1 MNLEYANDLIN
12 YASKIGILEK
22 IENDTF
28 ILNDLEYHFDFDDI
42 ENKDNEI
49 LIKELRSNL
58 PITEVIDLVRE
69 AISLGI
75 VTDISSE
82 NKLKD
87 FLSLEDYISIVN
99 ENHFMFKI
107 NSESF
112 DDTIYTVTFDK
123 RKHDIKRKIEYASR
137 TSQFVDTLMK
147 RIMAKYNILLVRKA
161 DFKTDKYPTLKET
174 DYYEAKFS
182 HILDTES
189 ETDSIQNEIKV
200 MINYKDNFNNQT
212 VSENVIDDIFINLS
226 KNEVTYGFYNIGQSE
241 AEPLYDAINEE
252 VDSQDID
259 SLLRIRNLISSPEV
273 KFNIFETL
281 RGNKNTNL
289 AKLIE
294 SREENLH
301 ETKSLEPKI
310 EFTVTPLS
318 IYCNHIVEKKCVYE
332 ITSKNPYYKDYPLL
346 YEISYNPANLED
358 ISFEVDIDGI
368 VEKVKNEELILAFD
382 DAPTR
387 GNVTPRITIKSCVVM
402 LYGYNERFNDDIYK
416 DVYFLKDS
424 LVKLIN
430 NKVEPFDGN
439 LDDNT
444 YLKSQIVKGE
454 ITGNYY
460 YIGDAK
466 ALNPADI
473 LGADVVDDGK
483 MHYVSNQYSRECPTC
498 HHQFGATNEVW
509 KMYSDSHLIVNKDGN
524 VSCCDYCA
532 NEEDNSKYNNGLSIL
547 YSKGQRKYFLDDL
560 SDIKCSDRCISCEN
574 KRDSLLFVDLNLKT
588 HLPDLCI
595 SCRRYYCPDHIDS
608 KTHVCINCSKTV
620 PAKDIKE
627 LDSKLRV
634 LARMNIQAK
643 DMFKKKLSFY
653 LNDEWNALWI
663 YSESKNKLTTYYLI
677 TDDKKKFM
685 HLEKVFK
692 IKR

>member
-1 MNLEYANDLIN
+1 MNLEFNKDLIN
-12 YASKIGILEK
+12 YALNIGILEK
-22 IENDTF
+22 NENDTY
-28 ILNDLEYHFDFDDI
+28 ILNDKEYHYDFSLED
-42 ENKDNEI
+42 ES
-49 LIKELRSNL
+49 LIKDLRMNL
-58 PITEVIDLVRE
+58 PITEVIDLVKE
-69 AISLGI
+69 AISLNI
-75 VTDISSE
+75 VTDISGE

-87 FLSLEDYISIVN
+87 FLSLDNYIDIVN
-99 ENHFMFKI
+99 ENYFLFKI

-112 DDTIYTVTFDK
+112 DDTIYKVTFDK

-161 DFKTDKYPTLKET
+161 DFKTDKYPILKESN
-174 DYYEAKFS
+174 YYDSKFS
-182 HILDTES
+182 HIIDTES
-189 ETDSIQNEIKV
+189 ETDTIQNEIKV
-200 MINYKDNFNNQT
+200 MVNYKDNFNNQT
-212 VSENVIDDIFINLS
+212 LSENVIDDIFISLS
-226 KNEVTYGFYNIGQSE
+226 KNEISYGFYNIGQSE
-241 AEPLYDAINEE
+241 AEPVYDAINEN
-252 VDSQDID
+252 VDLEDID
-259 SLLRIRNLISSPEV
+259 SLLRIRNLISDPEV

-281 RGNKNTNL
+281 RANKNTNL
-289 AKLIE
+289 AKLIS
-294 SREENLH
+294 SREENLY

-346 YEISYNPANLED
+346 YEITYNPANLSD
-358 ISFEVDIDGI
+358 ISFDVDIDGI
-368 VEKVKNEELILAFD
+368 TERVKNNDIILAFD
-382 DAPTR
+382 DAPIN
-387 GNVTPRITIKSCVVM
+387 GPVTPRMTIERCAVM
-402 LYGYNERFNDDIYK
+402 LYGFNERFNNDIYK

-460 YIGDAK
+460 YIGDAIK
-466 ALNPADI
+466 LNANDI
-473 LGADVVDDGK
+473 LGAAVLDDSK
-483 MHYVSNQYSRECPTC
+483 DHYVSKEYARECPIC
-498 HHQFGATNEVW
+498 HHKFGATNEVW
-509 KMYSDSHLIVNKDGN
+509 KMYTDSHLIVNMDSNK
-524 VSCCDYCA
+524 SCCDYCA
-532 NEEDNSKYNNGLSIL
+532 KEEDNQKYNDGLSIL
-547 YSKGQRKYFLDDL
+547 YSKGQKKYFLDN
-560 SDIKCSDRCISCEN
+560 INNIRCTDRCISCEN
-574 KRDSLLFVDLNLKT
+574 KEDSILFVDLNMKRD
-588 HLPDLCI
+588 LPDMCI
-595 SCRRYYCPDHIDS
+595 SCRRYYCPTHIDS
-608 KTHVCINCSKTV
+608 KTHICVNCSKNV
-620 PAKDIKE
+620 ASKDIKE
-627 LDSKLRV
+627 LNPKLQV

-653 LNDEWNALWI
+653 FNEEWNSLWI

-677 TDDKKKFM
+677 TDDNKKFM

>member
-1 MNLEYANDLIN
+1 MNLEFNKDLIN
-12 YASKIGILEK
+12 YALNIGILEK
-22 IENDTF
+22 NENDTY
-28 ILNDLEYHFDFDDI
+28 ILNDKEYHYDFSLED
-42 ENKDNEI
+42 ES
-49 LIKELRSNL
+49 LIKDLRMNL
-58 PITEVIDLVRE
+58 PITEVIDLVKE
-69 AISLGI
+69 AISLNI
-75 VTDISSE
+75 VTDISGE

-87 FLSLEDYISIVN
+87 FLSLDNYIDIVN
-99 ENHFMFKI
+99 ENYFLFKI

-112 DDTIYTVTFDK
+112 DDTIYKVTFDK

-161 DFKTDKYPTLKET
+161 DFKTDKYPILKESN
-174 DYYEAKFS
+174 YYDSKFS
-182 HILDTES
+182 HIIDTES
-189 ETDSIQNEIKV
+189 ETDTIQNEIKV
-200 MINYKDNFNNQT
+200 MVNYKDNFNNQT
-212 VSENVIDDIFINLS
+212 LSENVIDDIFISLS
-226 KNEVTYGFYNIGQSE
+226 KNEISYGFYNIGQSE
-241 AEPLYDAINEE
+241 AEPVYDAINEN
-252 VDSQDID
+252 VDLEDID
-259 SLLRIRNLISSPEV
+259 SLLRIRNLISDPEV

-281 RGNKNTNL
+281 RANKNTNL
-289 AKLIE
+289 AKLIS
-294 SREENLH
+294 SREENLY

-346 YEISYNPANLED
+346 YEITYNPANLSD
-358 ISFEVDIDGI
+358 ISFDVDIDGI
-368 VEKVKNEELILAFD
+368 TERVKNDDIILAFD
-382 DAPTR
+382 DAPIN
-387 GNVTPRITIKSCVVM
+387 GPVTPRMTIERCAVM
-402 LYGYNERFNDDIYK
+402 LYGFNERFNNDIYK

-460 YIGDAK
+460 YIGDAIK
-466 ALNPADI
+466 LNANDI
-473 LGADVVDDGK
+473 LGAAVLDDSK
-483 MHYVSNQYSRECPTC
+483 DHYVSKEYARECPIC
-498 HHQFGATNEVW
+498 HHKFGATNEVW
-509 KMYSDSHLIVNKDGN
+509 KMYTDSHLIVNMDSNK
-524 VSCCDYCA
+524 SCCDYCA
-532 NEEDNSKYNNGLSIL
+532 KEEDNQKYNDGLSIL
-547 YSKGQRKYFLDDL
+547 YSKGQKKYFLDN
-560 SDIKCSDRCISCEN
+560 INNIRCTDRCISCEN
-574 KRDSLLFVDLNLKT
+574 KEDSILFVDLNMKRD
-588 HLPDLCI
+588 LPDMCI
-595 SCRRYYCPDHIDS
+595 SCRRYYCPTHIDS
-608 KTHVCINCSKTV
+608 KTHICVNCSKNV
-620 PAKDIKE
+620 ASKDIKE
-627 LDSKLRV
+627 LNPKLQV

-653 LNDEWNALWI
+653 FNEEWNSLWI

-677 TDDKKKFM
+677 TDDNKKFM

>member
-12 YASKIGILEK
+12 YASNIGILEK
-22 IENDTF
+22 NDNNGY
-28 ILNDLEYHFDFDDI
+28 ILNDSEYHFDF
-42 ENKDNEI
+42 ENINNKENEI
-49 LIKELRSNL
+49 LINELRSNL

-69 AISLGI
+69 AVLLGI
-75 VTDISSE
+75 VTDVSSE
-82 NKLKD
+82 NKLTD
-87 FLSLEDYISIVN
+87 FLSLKDYISIIN
-99 ENHFMFKI
+99 QTHFLFKI
-107 NSESF
+107 NSEAF
-112 DDTIYTVTFDK
+112 DDTIYKVTFDK

-161 DFKTDKYPTLKET
+161 DFKTDKYPELKES

-212 VSENVIDDIFINLS
+212 LSENVIDDIFINLS
-226 KNEVTYGFYNIGQSE
+226 KNEITYGFYNIGQSE
-241 AEPLYDAINEE
+241 AEPVYDAINEDVE
-252 VDSQDID
+252 PQDID

-281 RGNKNTNL
+281 RKNKNTNL
-289 AKLIE
+289 AKLIDK
-294 SREENLH
+294 REENLY

-332 ITSKNPYYKDYPLL
+332 IVSKNPYYKDYPLQ

-368 VEKVKNEELILAFD
+368 TEKVKDEELILAFD

-387 GNVTPRITIKSCVVM
+387 GTPTPRITIKSCAVM
-402 LYGYNERFNDDIYK
+402 LYGFNERFNDDIYK

-430 NKVEPFDGN
+430 HRVEPFDGN
-439 LDDNT
+439 LDNDT

-460 YIGDAK
+460 YIGDAVEM
-466 ALNPADI
+466 AANDI
-473 LGADVVDDGK
+473 LGAAVLEDNSK
-483 MHYVSNQYSRECPTC
+483 HYVAKTYARACQTC
-498 HHQFGATNEVW
+498 NHPFGATEEVW
-509 KMYSDSHLIVNKDGN
+509 KMYTDSHLIVNKEGN
-524 VSCCDYCA
+524 VSCCEYCS
-532 NEEDNSKYNNGLSIL
+532 NEDDNEKYNNGYSIL
-547 YSKGQRKYFLDDL
+547 YSKGQKKYFLDNLKDL
-560 SDIKCSDRCISCEN
+560 RVTDRCISCEN
-574 KRDSLLFVDLNLKT
+574 KRDSLLFVDVNMKT
-588 HLPDLCI
+588 HLPDLCV
-595 SCRRYYCPDHIDS
+595 SCRRYYCPSHIDS
-608 KTHVCINCSKTV
+608 KTRVCINCSKSV
-620 PAKDIKE
+620 PAKDINQ
-627 LDSKLRV
+627 LDPKLRT

-643 DMFKKKLSFY
+643 DMFKRKLSYY

-663 YSESKNKLTTYYLI
+663 YSESKNSMTTYYLI

>member
-1 MNLEYANDLIN
+1 MNIEYANDLIN
-12 YASKIGILEK
+12 YASKIGILEQK
-22 IENDTF
+22 DNNY
-28 ILNDLEYHFDFDDI
+28 ILNDIEYSFDSNDI
-42 ENKDNEI
+42 NNKENEI

-58 PITEVIDLVRE
+58 PITEVIDLVKE
-69 AISLGI
+69 AINLGI

-82 NKLKD
+82 NKLTD
-87 FLSLEDYISIVN
+87 FLSLNDYISIIN

-107 NSESF
+107 NSETF
-112 DDTIYTVTFDK
+112 DDIIYKVTFDK

-161 DFKTDKYPTLKET
+161 DFKTDQYPKLKESE
-174 DYYEAKFS
+174 YYEAKFS

-226 KNEVTYGFYNIGQSE
+226 KNDINYGFYNIGQSE
-241 AEPLYDAINEE
+241 AEPVYDAINEYVE
-252 VDSQDID
+252 PQDID

-281 RGNKNTNL
+281 RQNENTNL
-289 AKLIE
+289 AKLIKE
-294 SREENLH
+294 REENLN
-301 ETKSLEPKI
+301 ETNTVEPKI

-332 ITSKNPYYKDYPLL
+332 IISKNPHYKDYSLF

-368 VEKVKNEELILAFD
+368 TEKIKNEELILAFD
-382 DAPTR
+382 DAPIR
-387 GNVTPRITIKSCVVM
+387 GSVTPRITIKRCAVM
-402 LYGYNERFNDDIYK
+402 LYGFNERFNDEIYK

-430 NKVEPFDGN
+430 NRVEPFDGN

-460 YIGDAK
+460 YIGDAVEMK
-466 ALNPADI
+466 ANDI
-473 LGADVVDDGK
+473 LGVEIINNNEK
-483 MHYVSNQYSRECPTC
+483 HYVSKNYARKCLTC
-498 HHQFGATNEVW
+498 NHPFAATEEVW
-509 KMYSDSHLIVNKDGN
+509 KMYSDSHVIVNKMGN
-524 VSCCDYCA
+524 ISCCDYCA
-532 NEEDNSKYNNGLSIL
+532 NEDDNEKYNDGYSIL
-547 YSKGQRKYFLDDL
+547 YSKGQKKYWLDNLRDL
-560 SDIKCSDRCISCEN
+560 RCTDRCISCEN
-574 KRDSLLFVDLNLKT
+574 KKDSLLFVDVNMKT
-588 HLPDLCI
+588 HQPDLCV
-595 SCRRYYCPDHIDS
+595 SCRRYYCPSHIDS
-608 KTHVCINCSKTV
+608 KTRVCVNCSKSV
-620 PAKDIKE
+620 NAKDINE
-627 LDSKLRV
+627 LDSKLRT

-653 LNDEWNALWI
+653 FNDEWNALWI
-663 YSESKNKLTTYYLI
+663 YSESKNRLTTYYLI

-685 HLEKVFK
+685 HLEKVFR